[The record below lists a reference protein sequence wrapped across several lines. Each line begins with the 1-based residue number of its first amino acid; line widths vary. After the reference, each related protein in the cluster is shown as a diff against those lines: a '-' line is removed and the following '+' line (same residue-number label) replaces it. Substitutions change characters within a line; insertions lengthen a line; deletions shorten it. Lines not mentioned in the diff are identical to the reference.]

1 MPVTIK
7 KKREQSEATKDE
19 AARLPYGKTEG
30 PTAAK
35 GPSAR
40 DRFPDQSVAIIA
52 GSTAAR
58 VTNKS
63 SHPGVD
69 WNG

>member
-1 MPVTIK
+1 MHHDQ
-7 KKREQSEATKDE
+7 EEARAIRGHE
-19 AARLPYGKTEG
+19 RRGGQAALGETEG

-52 GSTAAR
+52 GSTAAH